1 MLEEIDFKKLWI
13 FLAVFSSQI
22 GFLRAALSS
31 TGSILSMK
39 QEMLVDVSP
48 VSLKAHCASPQW
60 ARYYFLLAVQ
70 DNNSEV
76 HNKTADEGSH

>member
-1 MLEEIDFKKLWI
+1 
-13 FLAVFSSQI
+13 
-22 GFLRAALSS
+22 
-31 TGSILSMK
+31 MK

-48 VSLKAHCASPQW
+48 VTLKAHCVSPQW

-70 DNNSEV
+70 DSEDNNSEV